1 MASLPNSKTITYDE
15 WLRLPEVND
24 AIEEVIDGEVRIMP
38 PAKFRHAKMVR
49 RLCKAL
55 DAQLDPKRYLALD
68 TVFGL
73 VIRKSPLTSRVPD
86 LAVFD
91 LRTVVEQDGYIHS
104 APQLIVE
111 VLSPGNT
118 RRGVQE
124 KLEDFASIGVPE
136 VWLVSPEA
144 CTVEVLR
151 LENGGLRCVQISSQG
166 IVTPHDFPAVSI
178 DIATIWLD

>member
-24 AIEEVIDGEVRIMP
+24 AIEEVVDGEVRIMP
-38 PAKFRHAKMVR
+38 PAKLKHSLIVANLRDALVAQMDR
-49 RLCKAL
+49 RQVCVVN
-55 DAQLDPKRYLALD
+55 D
-68 TVFGL
+68 FGL
-73 VIRKSPLTSRVPD
+73 VIRKAPLTSRVPD
-86 LAVFD
+86 LAVVR
-91 LRTVVEQDGYIHS
+91 LSTPVEEDGYVHS

-111 VLSPGNT
+111 VLSPGNQ
-118 RRGVQE
+118 RREMQD
-124 KLEDFASIGVPE
+124 KLQDYASIGVPE

-178 DIATIWLD
+178 EIATIWPD